1 MLALREPVMS
11 MDYIRRAYKVPA
23 KRGMTVTI
31 VGDGA
36 RIQARIVGS
45 RGQYL
50 RLWIPGGKR
59 SHLYHPTDALEYPAA
74 ACSKTPNFGVE
85 AQPRKD

>member
-1 MLALREPVMS
+1 MS
-11 MDYIRRAYKVPA
+11 MAYIRRTYGVPA

-31 VGDGA
+31 CCDGT
-36 RIQARIVGS
+36 RLQARIVGS

-50 RLWIPGGKR
+50 RLWISGGKR

-74 ACSKTPNFGVE
+74 PTNGEQS
-85 AQPRKD
+85 

>member
-1 MLALREPVMS
+1 MS
-11 MDYIRRAYKVPA
+11 MDYIRRTYGVPA

-31 VGDGA
+31 CGDGT
-36 RIQARIVGS
+36 RFQARIVGS

-59 SHLYHPTDALEYPAA
+59 SHLYHPTDSLEYPAA
-74 ACSKTPNFGVE
+74 AKGKTPNVGINRHCP
-85 AQPRKD
+85 ARSNDDN

>member
-1 MLALREPVMS
+1 MS
-11 MDYIRRAYKVPA
+11 MEYIRRAYGVAA

-31 VGDGA
+31 CGDGT
-36 RIQARIVGS
+36 RFQARIVGS

-59 SHLYHPTDALEYPAA
+59 SHLYHPTDSLEYPVQARHE
-74 ACSKTPNFGVE
+74 TP
-85 AQPRKD
+85 

>member
-1 MLALREPVMS
+1 MS
-11 MDYIRRAYKVPA
+11 MDYIRRTYGVPA

-31 VGDGA
+31 CGDGT
-36 RIQARIVGS
+36 RFQARIVGS

-59 SHLYHPTDALEYPAA
+59 SHLYHPTDSLEYPAA
-74 ACSKTPNFGVE
+74 AKGKTPNGHANRAE
-85 AQPRKD
+85 PGRGNT